1 LYGTRIC
8 INHAFGEKDSRRLL
22 VRLIKNIGIELKT
35 YDEAF
40 PVFAYYKAPEFDKDH
55 FWFLTDALT
64 ASVWSK
70 ISTRQ

>member
-40 PVFAYYKAPEFDKDH
+40 PVSGYYKAPEFDKNH
-55 FWFLTDALT
+55 F
-64 ASVWSK
+64 
-70 ISTRQ
+70 